1 MRKVNSHFLKL
12 SGKVELPKELNIGEN
27 YSLAIHGS
35 ITSTTDHD
43 NQNGTIDRSFKFEP
57 VKCEVLNELGE
68 VLKAKDTRSDAQKTR
83 AWAYKYWEDPD
94 NKLGNITFDD
104 FYHKLSV
111 VFRTNIEELAKHI
124 K

>member
-1 MRKVNSHFLKL
+1 MKTINSNFLKL

-43 NQNGTIDRSFKFEP
+43 NHNGTIDRSFKFEP
-57 VKCEVLNELGE
+57 VKCEILNELGE
-68 VLKAKDTRSDAQKTR
+68 VLKAKDTRSDGQKTR
-83 AWAYKYWEDPD
+83 AWAYKYWEDPENHVTMD
-94 NKLGNITFDD
+94 FDT